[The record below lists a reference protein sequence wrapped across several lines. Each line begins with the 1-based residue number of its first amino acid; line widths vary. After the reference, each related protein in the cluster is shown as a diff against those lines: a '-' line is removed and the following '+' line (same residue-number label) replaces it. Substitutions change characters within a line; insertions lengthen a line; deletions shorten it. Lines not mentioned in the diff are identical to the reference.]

1 MEIVCTAILNKP
13 LFTRLH
19 LTVSSV
25 TLSQKRVIRGVRVEL
40 THVLAWGS
48 GCRREFKTPTS
59 PHGNSKGRSE
69 QSIWNDSVQTG
80 GVGGQEQ
87 RERLHPGF

>member
-25 TLSQKRVIRGVRVEL
+25 TLSQKQVIRGVRAVSVEL
-40 THVLAWGS
+40 THVLA
-48 GCRREFKTPTS
+48 
-59 PHGNSKGRSE
+59 
-69 QSIWNDSVQTG
+69 
-80 GVGGQEQ
+80 
-87 RERLHPGF
+87 